1 MTKPKKKVT
10 TSTAKKKATPKL
22 SGKRKPALSLVD
34 NQTEFK
40 LFDFTEVPAI
50 VRRGGGQKA
59 VYPFAAMP
67 INKGFF
73 VSAQIDAS
81 KYSDAGEAKKAQ
93 DEALQT
99 AANRLSGAVR
109 RFTKKNEGFAFNVRK
124 FQDLSGEASGTA
136 GSWGIWVG
144 RTA

>member
-1 MTKPKKKVT
+1 MATKAKKKVT
-10 TSTAKKKATPKL
+10 TASKKKPTPKL
-22 SGKRKPALSLVD
+22 SGKRRPALSLVD

-40 LFDFTEVPAI
+40 LEAFTEVPPI
-50 VRRGGGQKA
+50 IRRGGGQKA

-67 INKGFF
+67 VGQKFF
-73 VSAQIDAS
+73 VNATIDES

-109 RFTKKNEGFAFNVRK
+109 RFTKKNEGYAFNVRK
-124 FQDLSGEASGTA
+124 HQAED